1 MRLECAFLLLSVLEL
16 QFLEGEPARAY
27 RWTGQ
32 TLHNWTH
39 ASLLCTVALAWRVE
53 RALVRFPGTREGSLH
68 VLVTLS
74 GSLSEQIILGIDE
87 WPEGVRN
94 KVGSLLL
101 PRKQLLMLE
110 QLPLV
115 IQRREVPGGRLH
127 ILPVQVE
134 VTVLVE
140 DAGAELEHWLCGES
154 RVPWRNG

>member
-1 MRLECAFLLLSVLEL
+1 M
-16 QFLEGEPARAY
+16 
-27 RWTGQ
+27 T
-32 TLHNWTH
+32 
-39 ASLLCTVALAWRVE
+39 LAWSIE

-94 KVGSLLL
+94 KVGPLFL
-101 PRKQLLMLE
+101 PHKQLLMLE

-115 IQRREVPGGRLH
+115 IQRGKVPGSRLN

-134 VTVLVE
+134 VAVLVE
-140 DAGAELEHWLCGES
+140 DADVELED
-154 RVPWRNG
+154 